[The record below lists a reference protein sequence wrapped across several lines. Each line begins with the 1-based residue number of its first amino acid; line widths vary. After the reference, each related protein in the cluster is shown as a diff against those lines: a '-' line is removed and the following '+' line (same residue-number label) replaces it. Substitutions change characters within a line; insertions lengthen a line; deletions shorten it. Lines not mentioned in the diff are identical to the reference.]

1 MSGGRC
7 LVALREVQSAE
18 RILQMKSLAKA
29 GFQFWKMNLQPEEE
43 NVDITTILTS
53 ISNEILDSQ
62 LDKDSTEVCV
72 YVAGFITKKIL
83 KHSKCDTCLHL
94 LKGNPVNIGTEYI
107 DLLSR
112 GGLLIPSKP
121 LSSHVCKCFAMLD
134 VAKDQLCLH
143 VAKHVRNAA
152 ESVLRLHGDNEK
164 FMCDKHHDWGL
175 TLVNRTI
182 VNICFNNEQVIESNT
197 IKKDEIKSFKVRQI
211 RKRKNDN

>member
-1 MSGGRC
+1 
-7 LVALREVQSAE
+7 
-18 RILQMKSLAKA
+18 MKH
-29 GFQFWKMNLQPEEE
+29 P
-43 NVDITTILTS
+43 
-53 ISNEILDSQ
+53 
-62 LDKDSTEVCV
+62 
-72 YVAGFITKKIL
+72 
-83 KHSKCDTCLHL
+83 KCDTCLHL
-94 LKGNPVNIGTEYI
+94 LKGNPVDIGTEYI

-112 GGLLIPSKP
+112 GGILIPSKP

-143 VAKHVRNAA
+143 VAKNVRNAA

-182 VNICFNNEQVIESNT
+182 VYICFNNEQVIEGNT